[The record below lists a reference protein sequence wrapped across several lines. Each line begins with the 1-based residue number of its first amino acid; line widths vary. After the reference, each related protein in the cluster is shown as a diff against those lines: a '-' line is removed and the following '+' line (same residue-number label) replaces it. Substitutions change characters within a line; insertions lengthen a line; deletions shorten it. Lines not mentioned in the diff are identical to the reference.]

1 MNTPKL
7 RLVNLGSAKAL
18 TRDGQLGPY
27 LEFGILPSRTVIG

>member
-18 TRDGQLGPY
+18 TRDGQPGPY
-27 LEFGILPSRTVIG
+27 LEFGVIISRTAMG